1 MSKITIAV
9 SGIAG
14 SFDDEAAQKYLANA
28 ELDGQIIYA
37 TTAAQTFKEVM
48 DGNAQ
53 YGLVPLENSV
63 GGMVMETL
71 YAMANYVYTIITIVQ
86 IDVQQNLM
94 AFPGTKIEAIDNVV
108 SHPQAL
114 AQCRT
119 YLKQQWEHANL
130 EEYPDTALA
139 AKDLQEGKF
148 TKTTAVIASRQ
159 AAKLF
164 NLEIL
169 EPSIQDLKFNITAFL
184 VFTKKVD
191 K

>member
-1 MSKITIAV
+1 MNKITIAV

-14 SFDDEAAQKYLANA
+14 SFDDEAAQKYLTHNNL
-28 ELDGQIIYA
+28 EGKLIYA
-37 TTAAQTFKEVM
+37 TTAKQTFEAVM
-48 DGNAQ
+48 SGQAE
-53 YGLVPLENSV
+53 YGIVPLENSV

-71 YAMANYVYTIITIVQ
+71 YAMAQYIYKIITIVQ

-94 AFPGTKIEAIDNVV
+94 ALPGTKITDITHVA

-119 YLKQQWEHANL
+119 YLKQQWESASL

-139 AKDLQEGKF
+139 AKDLKEGKF
-148 TKTTAVIASRQ
+148 SKTTAVIASRQ

-164 NLEIL
+164 GLEIID
-169 EPSIQDLKFNITAFL
+169 PSIQDLKFNITAFL
-184 VFTKKVD
+184 VFTKA
-191 K
+191 

>member
-1 MSKITIAV
+1 MKQITIAI

-14 SFDDEAAQKYLANA
+14 SFDDEAAQKYLTHNNL
-28 ELDGQIIYA
+28 EGDLIYA
-37 TTAAQTFKEVM
+37 ITAKQTFADVM
-48 DGNAQ
+48 SGQAE
-53 YGLVPLENSV
+53 YGIVPLENSV

-71 YAMANYVYTIITIVQ
+71 YAMAEQVFKIVTIVQ
-86 IDVQQNLM
+86 IDVQQNLL
-94 AFPGTKIEAIDNVV
+94 ALPGTNINSITHVV

-119 YLKQQWEHANL
+119 YLKQQWESASL

-139 AKDLQEGKF
+139 AKDLKSGKF

-164 NLEIL
+164 ELNIL
-169 EPSIQDLKFNITAFL
+169 EPGIQDLKFNITAFM
-184 VFTKKVD
+184 VFTRK
-191 K
+191 